1 VKIIMGE
8 PVAVLTQEGLVR
20 AEQLKFIVER
30 VESLESQKKGLMED
44 IRETY
49 KQAKEENMDV
59 KTIKRIVKLRGMD
72 EKTIQEEEI
81 LLEAYK
87 SALGMG

>member
-1 VKIIMGE
+1 MGE
-8 PVAVLTQEGLVR
+8 PVAVLTQEGLVK
-20 AEQLKFIVER
+20 AEQLKLIVER
-30 VESLESQKKGLMED
+30 VEALESQKKGLMED

-59 KTIKRIVKLRGMD
+59 KTIKKIVKLRGTD

-81 LLEAYK
+81 LLDAYK
-87 SALGMG
+87 IALGMG

>member
-1 VKIIMGE
+1 MGE
-8 PVAVLTQEGLVR
+8 PATVLTQEGLVK
-20 AEQLKFIVER
+20 AEQLKLIVER
-30 VESLESQKKGLMED
+30 VESLESQKKGLVED

-81 LLEAYK
+81 LLDAYK
-87 SALGMG
+87 IALGMG

>member
-1 VKIIMGE
+1 MGE

-20 AEQLKFIVER
+20 AEQLKLIVER
-30 VESLESQKKGLMED
+30 VEALESQKKGLMED

-49 KQAKEENMDV
+49 KQAKEENMDT

-81 LLEAYK
+81 LLEAYMT
-87 SALGMG
+87 ALGMG